1 MKDGEHDLLGSLE
14 QDAEAAGEPLDDRR
28 ARFRR
33 TRDYLARARGVS
45 PAEVFLERTPL
56 VLPGRVVVELADD
69 EQRQVPPAQS
79 ELGRLASARE
89 LRQRDDDR
97 RIAVQRAARAVL
109 ALGVTGEEKPI
120 H

>member
-1 MKDGEHDLLGSLE
+1 MEDGEHDLLGSLE

-69 EQRQVPPAQS
+69 EQRHVPSGQS
-79 ELGRLASARE
+79 ELGRLARARE
-89 LRQRDDDR
+89 LRNRANADR
-97 RIAVQRAARAVL
+97 
-109 ALGVTGEEKPI
+109 LGHE
-120 H
+120 